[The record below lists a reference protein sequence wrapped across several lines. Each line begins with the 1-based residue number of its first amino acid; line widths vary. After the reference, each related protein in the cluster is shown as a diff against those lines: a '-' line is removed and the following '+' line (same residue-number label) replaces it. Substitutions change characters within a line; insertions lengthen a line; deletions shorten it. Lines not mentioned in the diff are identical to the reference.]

1 MSTAVDCSV
10 SSGCHVSSRTARRKR
25 SVAARV
31 SRGPSISMRMPVSIG
46 SVSSRPA
53 ATATCATADASSSAG
68 DGARQL
74 RHRGQLRV
82 VLDRHGGQAEP
93 AAAAVDRGA
102 GPVDDEVDRLG
113 GQRAGDVGQQPA
125 GDEHAAG
132 IADGGL
138 DLDAG
143 RGLVVEPGDGEP
155 LAGRARWMLRRG
167 RRPEPGQGDAPEGCA
182 RPMRPHRPG
191 RRVRPGTSWRGPL
204 ASWCRADLLTTGRQ
218 FCRSVRGR
226 TGRGITVEPRGG
238 GCHGGAESARSGG
251 SLHTPLSL
259 LSSCGRDIQQ

>member
-10 SSGCHVSSRTARRKR
+10 SSGCHVQLADGEAEAVGGGQGEPRPVDLHADAGEHRQRV
-25 SVAARV
+25 VAAGGHRDL
-31 SRGPSISMRMPVSIG
+31 RDGGRQLLG
-46 SVSSRPA
+46 
-53 ATATCATADASSSAG
+53 G

-93 AAAAVDRGA
+93 AAAAVDRGP

-155 LAGRARWMLRRG
+155 LAGGPAGCLDEDAAQNRNRRARRKAARDPCGRIGQDVAFDPELHGGDLSRLGVGQTFSRR
-167 RRPEPGQGDAPEGCA
+167 DDSFAAPY
-182 RPMRPHRPG
+182 
-191 RRVRPGTSWRGPL
+191 
-204 ASWCRADLLTTGRQ
+204 
-218 FCRSVRGR
+218 
-226 TGRGITVEPRGG
+226 GG
-238 GCHGGAESARSGG
+238 GLAGAS
-251 SLHTPLSL
+251 P
-259 LSSCGRDIQQ
+259 